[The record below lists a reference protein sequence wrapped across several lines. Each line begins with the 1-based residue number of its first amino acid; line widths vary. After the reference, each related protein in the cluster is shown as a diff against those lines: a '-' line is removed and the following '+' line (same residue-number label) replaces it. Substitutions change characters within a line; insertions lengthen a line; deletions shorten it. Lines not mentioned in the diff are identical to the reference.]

1 MKVLKLNSGQGR
13 TFIIGDLHGYYNAL
27 MDTLSELNFDHAIDR
42 VISVGDIVDRGPQ
55 SLECVSLL
63 DEPWF
68 YCVTGNHE
76 DMIRMGYALYQNGAQ
91 WCSDLSNTESQ
102 FVLDH
107 FDALPDAIVLDDRI
121 AITHAAMPPG
131 FFYQKDFSLEK
142 NFYGHEITRRL
153 SDEVFIYWNRTE
165 IFDDCVMPHFD
176 LTVHGHTKLK
186 SPMLVKNRLY
196 IDTGLASGNSVLSV
210 FEVGAN
216 VVHQFK
222 WNKQSEVIESVV
234 SSPLSELIYTS
245 PKIRF
250 P

>member
-1 MKVLKLNSGQGR
+1 
-13 TFIIGDLHGYYNAL
+13 
-27 MDTLSELNFDHAIDR
+27 MDALSELDFDYTIDK

-55 SLECVSLL
+55 SLQCVSLL

-68 YCVTGNHE
+68 YCVMGNHE
-76 DMIRMGYALYQNGAQ
+76 DMIHMGYALYQNGAQ
-91 WCSDLSNTESQ
+91 WCGELSDTESQ

-107 FDALPDAIVLDDRI
+107 FNALPDAIVVDDRI
-121 AITHAAMPPG
+121 AVTHAAMPPR
-131 FFYQKDFSLEK
+131 FFNQNQKDFNLEEH
-142 NFYGHEITRRL
+142 FYGYEIDRRL
-153 SDEVFIYWNRTE
+153 TDEVFIYWDRTE
-165 IFDDCVMPHFD
+165 IFDDSVMPHFD

-186 SPMLVKNRLY
+186 EPRLVKNRLY

-216 VVHQFK
+216 IVHQFK
-222 WNKQSEVIESVV
+222 WNKKSEMIESVV
-234 SSPLSELIYTS
+234 SSPLSELVYTI